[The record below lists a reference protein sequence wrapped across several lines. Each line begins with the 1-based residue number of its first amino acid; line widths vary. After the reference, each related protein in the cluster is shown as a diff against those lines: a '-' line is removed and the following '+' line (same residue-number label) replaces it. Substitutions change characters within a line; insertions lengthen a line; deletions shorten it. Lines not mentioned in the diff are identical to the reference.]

1 VKWLFLPAAAL
12 LLWGLVSAWYYF
24 RQEAVIFQPSVL
36 PRDHAFEFRYPFEP
50 HRIPVAPNVE
60 LSALWFPARSV
71 VPGTE
76 QSPRGVVL
84 YLHGNASDLQGWG
97 HHADL
102 YVEAGYDF
110 LVIDYRGYGQSDGRI
125 AGEAELHGDIERVM
139 DWLEARRPGAPVIV
153 VGYSLGAALAA
164 RVACP
169 ARAERLVLLAP
180 FFSLRDLARR
190 TVPFVPIRILRYPF
204 RTDLVLAD
212 CDVPVTIFHGVH
224 DATIPFDQSR
234 RLAALLGDRARLVP
248 LESAGHQDV
257 PEDPVFRREMRELLS
272 EPGASRASS
281 AASAR
286 PRAEEGP

>member
-1 VKWLFLPAAAL
+1 MKWLFLPAAAL

-24 RQEAVIFQPSVL
+24 RQEAVIFHPSVL
-36 PRDHAFEFRYPFEP
+36 PRDHAFEFQYPFEP
-50 HRIPVAPNVE
+50 HRVLVAPHVE
-60 LSALWFPARSV
+60 LSALWFPARPDTS
-71 VPGTE
+71 GTGHPI
-76 QSPRGVVL
+76 PRGVVL

-110 LVIDYRGYGQSDGRI
+110 LVVDYRGYGQSDGRI
-125 AGEAELHGDIERVM
+125 AGEAELHGDMERVM
-139 DWLEARRPGAPVIV
+139 DWLEARRPGAPVTV

-212 CDVPVTIFHGVH
+212 CEVPVTIFHGVR
-224 DATIPFDQSR
+224 DRTIPFDQSR

-257 PEDPVFRREMRELLS
+257 PEDPVFRREMRELLG
-272 EPGASRASS
+272 EPGASSTGS
-281 AASAR
+281 APNA
-286 PRAEEGP
+286 PRAKKGP